1 MSLFLILYFITP
13 NLFKL
18 FNLMS
23 DKNKKTY
30 SRSNIV
36 RYYKQLSMLQPAE
49 KTILELFQDRLPT
62 MKMLDIGIGGG
73 RTTQHFGTVT
83 AEYTGIDYSTEMIA
97 ACQQKFANSPQPMS
111 LKPMSLKVVDA
122 RDMSQFGD
130 NYFDFILFSFNG
142 IDYVSHSDRL
152 RVFQEIQRV
161 GKSGCYFFFSSHN
174 LQGIARE
181 FDFKKQISLN
191 LLKTY
196 INLVMLALLKLF
208 NPSVNR
214 KKLETYDYLILKDE
228 SHNFFLQ
235 TYYIR
240 PTEQIKQLAP
250 NFSNIEIYS
259 WKTGQKILDL
269 DNLSANSDMWLYY
282 LCVIN

>member
-1 MSLFLILYFITP
+1 MILTHVPIFDFIFHYTY
-13 NLFKL
+13 LFKL

-30 SRSNIV
+30 SRSNIA

-49 KTILELFQDRLPT
+49 KTILELFQDRLPN

-130 NYFDFILFSFNG
+130 NYFDFYKITSMLDDVPRFKNKG
-142 IDYVSHSDRL
+142 II
-152 RVFQEIQRV
+152 E
-161 GKSGCYFFFSSHN
+161 YF
-174 LQGIARE
+174 
-181 FDFKKQISLN
+181 SLN
-191 LLKTY
+191 HT
-196 INLVMLALLKLF
+196 N
-208 NPSVNR
+208 S
-214 KKLETYDYLILKDE
+214 
-228 SHNFFLQ
+228 
-235 TYYIR
+235 
-240 PTEQIKQLAP
+240 
-250 NFSNIEIYS
+250 FSIV
-259 WKTGQKILDL
+259 KVK
-269 DNLSANSDMWLYY
+269 
-282 LCVIN
+282 